1 MYNNRP
7 QHNKF
12 NKKDEQFIN
21 DVKFLLASKQP
32 QLKTVTSKD
41 GQTRDLCEFWVLDNG
56 EEVQCVVWNDL
67 AERLNAEFDLEN
79 FKAITIT
86 YKNNFN
92 DFTGKTRYS
101 VRDFAFTN

>member
-1 MYNNRP
+1 MYNNKP
-7 QHNKF
+7 QHRF
-12 NKKDEQFIN
+12 NKKSKQFIN
-21 DVKFLLASKQP
+21 DEKFLLASKQP

-41 GQTRDLCEFWVLDNG
+41 RQIRDLCEFWVLDNC

-67 AERLNAEFDLEN
+67 AQKLIAEFNLEN
-79 FKAITIT
+79 FTAITIT